1 MFQAF
6 SPSNLSDFHLARGAA
21 EEVRGRHT
29 CHLVRPALAAGLPLT
44 PARARTR
51 GGNISSGAAVD
62 LVSNVGAFLPIRI
75 LVCR

>member
-29 CHLVRPALAAGLPLT
+29 CHLARPALAAGLLLPS
-44 PARARTR
+44 ARSRRRRKFADVTRVTTFAR
-51 GGNISSGAAVD
+51 
-62 LVSNVGAFLPIRI
+62 L
-75 LVCR
+75 